1 MSRTEPLR
9 TSANPPGTAEQQQP
23 KPLTVQERRE
33 ALIAPLTSRLRALWS
48 KKTSTL
54 TPDEIQLLRLMST
67 LVRLSD
73 LDTLLTLPTA
83 NMAMPPEWWDL

>member
-9 TSANPPGTAEQQQP
+9 TSAHPPGTAEQQQP

-33 ALIAPLTSRLRALWS
+33 ALIAPLTARLQALWS
-48 KKTSTL
+48 KKTPAL
-54 TPDEIQLLRLMST
+54 TSDEIHLLRLMST

-83 NMAMPPEWWDL
+83 NMAMPPEWWD